1 MDTTRTATYYS
12 IIEFDDGRCF
22 PPMGLLT
29 LEQAASEVTTMN
41 YVVATENGVTR
52 ELTEEEEKQLREYR
66 KAA

>member
-29 LEQAASEVTTMN
+29 LEQAASEVTIRS
-41 YVVATENGVTR
+41 YVVATENGITR
-52 ELTEEEEKQLREYR
+52 ALTKEEEQELSGYR